1 MTSAPQTAFVDKP
14 PIELPHPVRMRIL
27 FMVMIGVFL
36 AALDQTVVGTA
47 LPKIITDLGG
57 NDLYTWAFTA
67 YLLTS
72 TISGPLY
79 GKLSDLFGRRP
90 IFLFGI
96 GIFMVGSLLAGL
108 SQEMWHL
115 IGARGIQGLGAGA
128 LFPIALA
135 VIGDLFSPSERGRY
149 QGLFGAVFGLSVLI
163 GPAIGGLLTDTVG
176 WPFVFFFNLPIG
188 AVVFYVVWRNLPSY
202 HLGGDKPVID
212 YVGAA
217 LFTAALV
224 PILIGLTNKQS
235 ADWTD
240 PIVGGLILVGLV
252 IGIVFLVAEA
262 RAREPIVPLELFRIR
277 SFSISVAAF
286 FLASFG
292 FLAAVVFLPRW
303 FQVVNGSSAT
313 ESGYQI
319 LPLLGR
325 SDHLGDGGRPAGRTD
340 GPVQGADLRALVTM
354 AAGLWLLT
362 NLRADTPIP
371 LVWLWMFITGIG
383 VGPSFAVFTLIVQ
396 NSVPIQRLG
405 TATSNLTF
413 FQSVGGTI
421 GLAITGTIFGTTLA
435 AEAPRQ
441 LVRRA
446 SRRSSPR
453 PVAVNSMRRPRS
465 AISARRSSPRSQ
477 KRSGPRSNRSSRRS
491 STRSIRPCRSRP
503 RARSTWVWLRRC
515 WRRSS
520 SPGSRRSAW
529 EPQSPSPI
537 ADTSGSG
544 TTIRSRRPAR
554 NASCREGARWSAGG
568 GSPGFVVSGSDGHS
582 RDGTGDSGVQT
593 REGPFVGNGD
603 RLDQPRVGGERF
615 GKYETPGEHRSD
627 GGVFL

>member
-47 LPKIITDLGG
+47 LPRIITDLGG

-240 PIVGGLILVGLV
+240 PIVGGLILVGLM

-262 RAREPIVPLELFRIR
+262 RAQEPIVPLELFRIR

-319 LPLLGR
+319 LPLLGGLIISATAAGQLVAR
-325 SDHLGDGGRPAGRTD
+325 TGRYKALIF
-340 GPVQGADLRALVTM
+340 AALVTM
-354 AAGLWLLT
+354 AAGLFLLT
-362 NLRADTPIP
+362 DLRADTPIP

-383 VGPSFAVFTLIVQ
+383 VGPSFAVFTLVVQ

-441 LVRRA
+441 LVA
-446 SRRSSPR
+446 AGVP
-453 PVAVNSMRRPRS
+453 PELA
-465 AISARRSSPRSQ
+465 A
-477 KRSGPRSNRSSRRS
+477 
-491 STRSIRPCRSRP
+491 
-503 RARSTWVWLRRC
+503 
-515 WRRSS
+515 
-520 SPGSRRSAW
+520 
-529 EPQSPSPI
+529 
-537 ADTSGSG
+537 
-544 TTIRSRRPAR
+544 
-554 NASCREGARWSAGG
+554 AGG
-568 GSPGFVVSGSDGHS
+568 GQLDAATAVGDLGAAILAQVPEAFRAQVEPFIPAIVDAIHQAVSIATASTFYVGVAASLLAALLVAGLKEVRMGAS
-582 RDGTGDSGVQT
+582 EPVADSGHE
-593 REGPFVGNGD
+593 RVGND
-603 RLDQPRVGGERF
+603 HPVAA
-615 GKYETPGEHRSD
+615 PGA
-627 GGVFL
+627 

>member
-1 MTSAPQTAFVDKP
+1 VDKP

-47 LPKIITDLGG
+47 LPRIITDLGG

-240 PIVGGLILVGLV
+240 PIVGGLILVGLM
-252 IGIVFLVAEA
+252 IGIVFLVAES
-262 RAREPIVPLELFRIR
+262 RAQEPIVPLELFRIR

-319 LPLLGR
+319 LPLLGGLIISATAAGQLVAR
-325 SDHLGDGGRPAGRTD
+325 TGRYKALIF
-340 GPVQGADLRALVTM
+340 AALVTM
-354 AAGLWLLT
+354 AAGLFLLT
-362 NLRADTPIP
+362 DLRADTPIP
-371 LVWLWMFITGIG
+371 LVWLWMFLTGIG

-441 LVRRA
+441 LVA
-446 SRRSSPR
+446 AGVP
-453 PVAVNSMRRPRS
+453 PELA
-465 AISARRSSPRSQ
+465 A
-477 KRSGPRSNRSSRRS
+477 
-491 STRSIRPCRSRP
+491 
-503 RARSTWVWLRRC
+503 
-515 WRRSS
+515 
-520 SPGSRRSAW
+520 
-529 EPQSPSPI
+529 
-537 ADTSGSG
+537 
-544 TTIRSRRPAR
+544 
-554 NASCREGARWSAGG
+554 AGG
-568 GSPGFVVSGSDGHS
+568 GQLDAATAVGDLGAAILAQVPEAFRAQVEPFIPAIVDAIHQAVSIATASTFYVGVAASLLAALLVAGLKEVRMGAS
-582 RDGTGDSGVQT
+582 EPVADSGHE
-593 REGPFVGNGD
+593 RVGND
-603 RLDQPRVGGERF
+603 HPVAA
-615 GKYETPGEHRSD
+615 PGA
-627 GGVFL
+627 

>member
-47 LPKIITDLGG
+47 LPRIITDLGG

-217 LFTAALV
+217 LFTAALE

-319 LPLLGR
+319 LPLLGGLIISATAAGQLVAR
-325 SDHLGDGGRPAGRTD
+325 TGRYKALIF
-340 GPVQGADLRALVTM
+340 AALVTM

-441 LVRRA
+441 LVA
-446 SRRSSPR
+446 AGVP
-453 PVAVNSMRRPRS
+453 PELA
-465 AISARRSSPRSQ
+465 A
-477 KRSGPRSNRSSRRS
+477 
-491 STRSIRPCRSRP
+491 
-503 RARSTWVWLRRC
+503 
-515 WRRSS
+515 
-520 SPGSRRSAW
+520 
-529 EPQSPSPI
+529 
-537 ADTSGSG
+537 
-544 TTIRSRRPAR
+544 
-554 NASCREGARWSAGG
+554 AGG
-568 GSPGFVVSGSDGHS
+568 GQLDAATGVGDLGAAILAQVPEAFRAQVEPFIPAIVDAIHQAVSIATASTFYVGVAASLLAALLVAGLKEVRMGAS
-582 RDGTGDSGVQT
+582 EAVADSGHE
-593 REGPFVGNGD
+593 RVGND
-603 RLDQPRVGGERF
+603 HTVAA
-615 GKYETPGEHRSD
+615 PGA
-627 GGVFL
+627 

>member
-27 FMVMIGVFL
+27 GAVMIGIFL

-47 LPKIITDLGG
+47 LPRIITDLGG

-240 PIVGGLILVGLV
+240 PIVGGLILVGLM

-262 RAREPIVPLELFRIR
+262 RAQEPIVPLELFRIR

-319 LPLLGR
+319 LPLLGGLIISATAAGQLVAR
-325 SDHLGDGGRPAGRTD
+325 TGRYKALIF
-340 GPVQGADLRALVTM
+340 AALVTM
-354 AAGLWLLT
+354 AAGLFLLT
-362 NLRADTPIP
+362 DLRADTPIP

-441 LVRRA
+441 LVA
-446 SRRSSPR
+446 AGVP
-453 PVAVNSMRRPRS
+453 PELA
-465 AISARRSSPRSQ
+465 A
-477 KRSGPRSNRSSRRS
+477 
-491 STRSIRPCRSRP
+491 
-503 RARSTWVWLRRC
+503 
-515 WRRSS
+515 
-520 SPGSRRSAW
+520 
-529 EPQSPSPI
+529 
-537 ADTSGSG
+537 
-544 TTIRSRRPAR
+544 
-554 NASCREGARWSAGG
+554 AGG
-568 GSPGFVVSGSDGHS
+568 GQLDAATAVGDLGAAILAQVPEALRAQVEPFIPAIVDAIHQAVSIATASTFYVGVAASLLAALLVAALKEVRMGAS
-582 RDGTGDSGVQT
+582 EPVADSGHE
-593 REGPFVGNGD
+593 RVGND
-603 RLDQPRVGGERF
+603 HPVAA
-615 GKYETPGEHRSD
+615 PGA
-627 GGVFL
+627 

>member
-1 MTSAPQTAFVDKP
+1 MTSAQQTAFVDKP

-47 LPKIITDLGG
+47 LPRIITDLGG

-319 LPLLGR
+319 LPLLGGLIISATAAGQLVAR
-325 SDHLGDGGRPAGRTD
+325 TGRYKALIF
-340 GPVQGADLRALVTM
+340 AALVTM

-441 LVRRA
+441 LVA
-446 SRRSSPR
+446 AGVP
-453 PVAVNSMRRPRS
+453 PELA
-465 AISARRSSPRSQ
+465 
-477 KRSGPRSNRSSRRS
+477 
-491 STRSIRPCRSRP
+491 
-503 RARSTWVWLRRC
+503 
-515 WRRSS
+515 
-520 SPGSRRSAW
+520 
-529 EPQSPSPI
+529 
-537 ADTSGSG
+537 
-544 TTIRSRRPAR
+544 
-554 NASCREGARWSAGG
+554 AGG
-568 GSPGFVVSGSDGHS
+568 GGQLDAATAVGDLGAAILAQVPEAFRAQVEPFIPAIVDAIHQAVSIATASTFYVGVAASLLAALLVAGLKEVRMGAS
-582 RDGTGDSGVQT
+582 EPVADSGHE
-593 REGPFVGNGD
+593 RVGND
-603 RLDQPRVGGERF
+603 HTVAA
-615 GKYETPGEHRSD
+615 PGA
-627 GGVFL
+627 